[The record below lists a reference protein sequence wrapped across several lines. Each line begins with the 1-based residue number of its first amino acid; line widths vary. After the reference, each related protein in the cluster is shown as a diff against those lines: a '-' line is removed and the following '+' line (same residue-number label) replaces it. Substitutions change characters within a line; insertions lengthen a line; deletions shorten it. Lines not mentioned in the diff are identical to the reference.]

1 MIKRVNNE
9 ETLYWDELRKE
20 LESNNILQLSG
31 FFNREDLKYIT
42 DMTSRRAALFQKE
55 LLCLEDLSET
65 SIEELKPRMR
75 AKHLFE
81 KMNFVWE
88 KNSKKTFYD
97 HPQGDHLV
105 SLDSSAYK
113 KHHKMFFYMWNI
125 YKKLVPDSPPR
136 SEYRMHL
143 MKYHNNGHFNLHR
156 HDYHP
161 QKYGLILLVSQKG
174 EDYTEGGTKFY
185 IAEKAQFVQTSE
197 LENRGELFIFKYDLA
212 HCVEKTV
219 CSPEQAGRLT
229 AIMPWQ
235 GN

>member
-88 KNSKKTFYD
+88 KNSKKTF
-97 HPQGDHLV
+97 
-105 SLDSSAYK
+105 
-113 KHHKMFFYMWNI
+113 
-125 YKKLVPDSPPR
+125 
-136 SEYRMHL
+136 
-143 MKYHNNGHFNLHR
+143 
-156 HDYHP
+156 
-161 QKYGLILLVSQKG
+161 
-174 EDYTEGGTKFY
+174 
-185 IAEKAQFVQTSE
+185 
-197 LENRGELFIFKYDLA
+197 
-212 HCVEKTV
+212 
-219 CSPEQAGRLT
+219 
-229 AIMPWQ
+229 
-235 GN
+235 